1 LILRVGRLAAAIGN
15 RLEVL
20 ELNPVIVNARHPG
33 GIIADARLLLF
44 PRPRTMSCVTP
55 HSLQHGGRCCD
66 ADHRASS

>member
-1 LILRVGRLAAAIGN
+1 LIAGVGRLAAAIGN

-44 PRPRTMSCVTP
+44 PRP
-55 HSLQHGGRCCD
+55 Q
-66 ADHRASS
+66 A